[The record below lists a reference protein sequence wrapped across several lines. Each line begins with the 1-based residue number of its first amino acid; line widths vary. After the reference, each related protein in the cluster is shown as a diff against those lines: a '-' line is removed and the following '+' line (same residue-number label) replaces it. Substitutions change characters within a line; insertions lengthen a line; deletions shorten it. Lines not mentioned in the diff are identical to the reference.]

1 MHAYINVADR
11 TAGVNVHS
19 GCGPGHHVM
28 LIGATFPVVPTGTV
42 VDKLALKVPEGLQA
56 LAFFC
61 KVEGPHRMGSGKA
74 TYLDHNPKISSSVLL
89 AWEEEG
95 KLLVKA
101 DDDMK
106 APELS
111 KFNPFVRSDADVLV
125 VDADRKI
132 AYVSDL
138 LPRKTV
144 DLSWTYKTVSM
155 DAILDYI
162 TKKLNMEEL
171 DQRATSEQQA
181 RDELRELRGQNRA
194 LQNSVDHL
202 TAKANGL
209 ETDNDFL
216 EERRAT
222 AVTAHNNLIGTLM
235 KSEGLYKFLK
245 RLPAKFRPKA
255 FDGFVEAMD
264 SFNEPVVG

>member
-1 MHAYINVADR
+1 MRAYINVADR

-19 GCGPGHHVM
+19 GWGPGPHVK

-42 VDKLALKVPEGLQA
+42 VDKLALKVPEGLHA

-61 KVEGPHRMGSGKA
+61 RVEGPHRMGSGKT

-89 AWEEEG
+89 AWEEDG

-138 LPRKTV
+138 LPRKAV
-144 DLSWTYKTVSM
+144 DPAWTYKSVSVE
-155 DAILDYI
+155 AILEYI
-162 TKKLNMEEL
+162 TKKLTMEEL

-181 RDELRELRGQNRA
+181 RDELKEAKGNLRVQANTI
-194 LQNSVDHL
+194 DHL
-202 TAKANGL
+202 TAKVDGL
-209 ETDNDFL
+209 ERDNSFL
-216 EERRAT
+216 EERRET
-222 AVTAHNNLIGTLM
+222 AVTAHNELIGVLM

-245 RLPAKFRPKA
+245 RIPAEFRPKM
-255 FDGFVEAMD
+255 FDGFLEAMD
-264 SFNEPVVG
+264 SFNEPAAA